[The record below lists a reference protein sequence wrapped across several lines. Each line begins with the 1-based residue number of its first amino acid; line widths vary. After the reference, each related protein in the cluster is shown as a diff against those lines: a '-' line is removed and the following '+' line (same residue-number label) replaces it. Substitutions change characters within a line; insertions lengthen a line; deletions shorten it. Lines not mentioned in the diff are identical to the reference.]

1 MRSPSMQAFE
11 LSLKSAPNRFR
22 GFHGAAKAAE
32 GIGNRAEAKRYYEQL
47 VTLCSHADSDRP
59 ELAEAKAFLARGR

>member
-1 MRSPSMQAFE
+1 MQAFE

-22 GFHGAAKAAE
+22 SFHGAAKAAE
-32 GIGNRAEAKRYYEQL
+32 GVGNRAEAKRYYEQL
-47 VTLCSHADSDRP
+47 VTHSHADSDRP